1 MNLSVHKK
9 KNAKGL
15 EKVLKHFQSLDDLEI
30 LTGYFE
36 EQGNHQGAASEGN
49 DISYVDLMEMQHFGT
64 DKIPSRPLLSISA
77 GELKR
82 GYDKDLFRFC
92 KDACGQVG
100 RLPSNSK
107 KIGREMRDYSK
118 AIFGDVGAMDSNAPL
133 TQALKGGRD
142 EPLVDTGELR
152 DNLAYK
158 TSLDDTPRTGG

>member
-1 MNLSVHKK
+1 LKLSVHKK

-30 LTGYFE
+30 FTGYFK
-36 EQGNHQGAASEGN
+36 EQGNHSSASGEGESL
-49 DISYVDLMEMQHFGT
+49 SYAEIMELHHFGT
-64 DKIPSRPLLSISA
+64 DNIPSRPLLSIA
-77 GELKR
+77 TGELKR
-82 GYDKDLFRFC
+82 GNDKDLLQFC
-92 KDACGQVG
+92 KDACGQIG
-100 RLPSNSK
+100 KLPSNSK

-118 AIFGDVGAMDSNAPL
+118 AIFGDMSVMDSNAPL
-133 TQALKGGRD
+133 TQALKGRD